1 MKAAMGII
9 TTDTKPKLSMEECKI
24 AGTNVKIY
32 GLAKGSGMIYPDMA
46 TTLGFIFTDAKIKGS
61 ILKYLLKKNI
71 HNTFNAISCDGDT
84 STNDMV
90 SIFSTGFAK
99 NKEPKS
105 YKENILNDFDKSLNN
120 VLKSPD

>member
-1 MKAAMGII
+1 M
-9 TTDTKPKLSMEECKI
+9 
-24 AGTNVKIY
+24 N
-32 GLAKGSGMIYPDMA
+32 
-46 TTLGFIFTDAKIKGS
+46 
-61 ILKYLLKKNI
+61 YLLKKNY
-71 HNTFNAISCDGDT
+71 NTFNAISCDGDT

-120 VLKSPD
+120 VLKNLAKSVAADGEGASKFVIVKLKNVKMRMMLKNYVFL